1 MNRAE
6 LVEAMAKQTGLT
18 KKDADAA
25 LKAFIENVEKA
36 VKKGDNVSLVGFGT
50 FSQVKRAARQGVNP
64 QTGAKVKIAATK
76 APKFKPGKAFK
87 DAVAGKKK

>member
-36 VKKGDNVSLVGFGT
+36 VKKGDSVSLVGFGT